1 MPRPLNQ
8 YVRRPN
14 PWRPFA
20 RTFFWTAG
28 TVLIALW
35 AALAVAVVHF
45 NLLAPM
51 RKPDEFLLRALMLSF
66 NVATIV
72 AGCSIVGA
80 RLAGPD
86 QVVPLHISCLSGL
99 AFLLLS
105 ALALTIVLPIN
116 LLRVSQATIVLGLL
130 GVGAW
135 TMLVSGLIGYFVA
148 RAYRHRGSTPG

>member
-1 MPRPLNQ
+1 
-8 YVRRPN
+8 
-14 PWRPFA
+14 
-20 RTFFWTAG
+20 
-28 TVLIALW
+28 VLIALW

-66 NVATIV
+66 NFATIV

-86 QVVPLHISCLSGL
+86 QVVPLHVACLSGL

-105 ALALTIVLPIN
+105 ALALAIVLPIN
-116 LLRVSQATIVLGLL
+116 LLRASQATIVLGLL
-130 GVGAW
+130 GAGAW

-148 RAYRHRGSTPG
+148 RAYRRRGSTAG